1 MRKLASYVIPL
12 VAVTSFGCGD
22 NDSVPV
28 DAAIDSPPDAC
39 LSSMTGGTVTRGEL
53 TMDVTQRA
61 VFLDMTP
68 PLDRSIL
75 FFSVREVESSPRFG
89 AVSCELVAANA
100 TSMTPAGLSCRHE
113 SMGTDSNPVVPV
125 TIHWQVVTFPRG
137 VRVQRGNVDTSVL
150 SPSVVTLSPA
160 VDPAKSFVVLGGM
173 LAGGGGWGSNDY
185 TRVELTSGTTLEVRH
200 NTMGAF
206 VPWQV
211 VEIQGAVVQRGS
223 TSLLATE
230 TTKSV
235 TLSGVAPGSIVLA
248 THTNDN
254 PSSIIAS
261 TLMLQPTLASATSLV
276 FEREMAGT
284 AMDVAYEI
292 LTLPYVAQ
300 QFTTDFAAGETT
312 KAQAVAGLPAAA
324 SVAFSAMQAVNGQ
337 STGSTAY
344 ADPVTLDLVGETS
357 FTFTVSGG
365 SVAVQRATAVST
377 ASVTWNVVDFAKG
390 PCE

>member
-1 MRKLASYVIPL
+1 
-12 VAVTSFGCGD
+12 
-22 NDSVPV
+22 
-28 DAAIDSPPDAC
+28 
-39 LSSMTGGTVTRGEL
+39 MTGGTVTRGEL
-53 TMDVTQRA
+53 QMDASQRA

-75 FFSVREVESSPRFG
+75 FFSVREVEPTPRFG
-89 AVSCELVAANA
+89 AVLCELLAADA
-100 TSMTPAGLSCRHE
+100 TAMTPAGLSCRHE
-113 SMGTDSNPVVPV
+113 SNGTDSNPVVPV
-125 TIHWQVVTFPRG
+125 TIQWQVVTFPKG
-137 VRVQRGNVDTSVL
+137 VRVQRGIVDTSVL
-150 SPSVVTLSPA
+150 NPAVVTLSPA

-173 LAGGGGWGSNDY
+173 LAGGGGWGSNDF
-185 TRVELTSGTTLEVRH
+185 TRAELTSATTLDIRH

-211 VEIQGAVVQRGS
+211 VEVQGAVVQRGS

-254 PSSIIAS
+254 LSSIIAS
-261 TLMLQPTLASATSLV
+261 TMMLQPTLVSPTSLV
-276 FEREMAGT
+276 FEREMSGT

-292 LTLPYVAQ
+292 LTLPFVAQ
-300 QFTTDFAAGETT
+300 QFTTDFAVGETT
-312 KAQAVAGLPAAA
+312 KAQAVAGLPATS

-377 ASVTWNVVDFAKG
+377 ASVTWNVVDFTKG